1 MKNLITLL
9 RSGGGQAVASSGTVL
24 LLTVATGV
32 LSARL
37 LEVQDRGV
45 AASLLALGAML
56 AQAGSAGP
64 AETQLLAPRRGIP
77 LGVVVRVTWVFS
89 LVYALLA
96 AIPSVAYLSKMAE
109 IDPRLLAIVST
120 MPLIS
125 ATGMMCNY
133 LLIGE
138 ARYGRSTL
146 VRMSPVIVQTM
157 ALIFIWFM
165 GIASVINVLVAS
177 WFASL
182 FAGLLGLALAKPWT
196 HRGGTFRESGRSIIR
211 LIMTVGSAH
220 AIRIVGLRLDL
231 ILLGALSGGYAA
243 GLYSVAISL
252 TSAGTSLTANL
263 APLVTTRGEGQDS
276 ARFTQAASF
285 FAGGIALGIAAL
297 GPLVIP
303 LVYGRDYAPGWSLIT
318 ILAASMYGAF
328 LFDTA
333 GRIFQRAGHERIA
346 LRVSVLVLVI
356 QLIAISIG
364 ALTLGAPGAALG
376 NFLAYAVGL
385 LVFAFAA
392 RTLQTA
398 SGLAHQL
405 SPMAGL
411 RVCLA
416 RLRHG

>member
-1 MKNLITLL
+1 MKRVFSIL
-9 RSGGGQAVASSGTVL
+9 RTGGGQAVASSVVVL
-24 LLTVATGV
+24 LLTIVTGV

-37 LEVQDRGV
+37 LAVEDRGAV
-45 AASLLALGAML
+45 AAVLALAAML
-56 AQAGSAGP
+56 AQASNAGP
-64 AETQLLAPRRGIP
+64 AEAQLLAPKRGHP
-77 LGVVVRVTWVFS
+77 LGVTIRVTWGCS
-89 LVYALLA
+89 LVLALLA
-96 AIPSVAYLSKMAE
+96 SIPSTVYLTGLADPNPLLVAVVA
-109 IDPRLLAIVST
+109 T
-120 MPLIS
+120 MPL
-125 ATGMMCNY
+125 AAMTGMLSNY
-133 LLIGE
+133 LLLGE
-138 ARYGRSTL
+138 RCYGASTL
-146 VRMSPVIVQTM
+146 VRMLPVVLQTIGLILIWMTHTANVVNVIVS
-157 ALIFIWFM
+157 AW
-165 GIASVINVLVAS
+165 IAG
-177 WFASL
+177 F

-276 ARFTQAASF
+276 DRFTQAASF

-356 QLIAISIG
+356 QLIAISMG

-376 NFLAYAVGL
+376 NFLAYAIGL

-416 RLRHG
+416 RLQHG